1 MAKKETFTREE
12 VIGLILKERK
22 RGFDICMSSYNEKK
36 KSQYRGFSESYIK
49 EQRAMQEEARLLANA
64 ISGGTALDLKP
75 WQEYFQ
81 DYLEK
86 YLP

>member
-12 VIGLILKERK
+12 VIGLILKERQ
-22 RGFDICMSSYNEKK
+22 RGFDICLSSYNEKK
-36 KSQYRGFSESYIK
+36 NSQYRGFSESYIK
-49 EQRAMQEEARLLANA
+49 EQRAMQEEARLLGNA

-75 WQEYFQ
+75 WQEYFR